1 MTLSRRTMLLSTSSA
16 AGLSLWG
23 CARTAPARPTLTNV
37 GIYSAG
43 QGSAFLPY
51 AQGIAQYLS

>member
-1 MTLSRRTMLLSTSSA
+1 LAT
-16 AGLSLWG
+16 
-23 CARTAPARPTLTNV
+23 V

-51 AQGIAQYLS
+51 AQGIAQYLTQQGLKTEALTSAGLIENIRKITAKS